1 MSYRFKDFKAVT
13 VDDFNAHIERCAE
26 DGVRFGD
33 PECGWMWLANDTH
46 ALRIPKSMGAGDKAV
61 RMAINSFPV
70 VGAFPQAVQ
79 THASLERT
87 DTPHGSL
94 RVVTVP
100 DDFTS
105 RLYDADAHH
114 GDALNLFDVNG
125 VVNHLLAD
133 RISITYT
140 APVTE
145 GVGPVGGHF
154 EVDCIDEIDQRE
166 VAGRI
171 FPHNDQTDDYR
182 YPIEL
187 NIGRIASTFG
197 FEIYGEDTG
206 KISIWRRLLDD
217 LSFLGFEY
225 NGGILGFGEIGTAEL
240 TSDRLVWRFT
250 LNDLLRLEDHPRTP
264 RTRVLKVSAGVKG
277 ATLPTGYTASLMH
290 RLPGGV
296 SHIETRVL
304 DRAERQFNDYCTFKI
319 TWTWPVL
326 SEQQAVEIARVA
338 KPLIGESFINP
349 VANYIEN
356 PIDRLSWSNRTKHLP

>member
-1 MSYRFKDFKAVT
+1 MSYRFRNFKTVT
-13 VDDFNAHIERCAE
+13 IDDFNAHIERCTE

-33 PECGWMWLANDTH
+33 PECGWTWLAGYTQ
-46 ALRIPKSMGAGDKAV
+46 ALRIPKSMSTDDKAV
-61 RMAINSFPV
+61 KMACAYFTPRTGQTINSFK
-70 VGAFPQAVQ
+70 
-79 THASLERT
+79 RT

-94 RVVTVP
+94 CVVTVP
-100 DDFTS
+100 DDFMS
-105 RLYDADAHH
+105 QLYDADAHH

-133 RISITYT
+133 RVSITYT

-145 GVGPVGGHF
+145 GIGPVGGHF
-154 EVDCIDEIDQRE
+154 EVDCIDKIDQRE

-171 FPHNDQTDDYR
+171 FPHNDQPDAYR
-182 YPIEL
+182 HPIEL
-187 NIGRIASTFG
+187 NVGRIASTFG
-197 FEIYGEDTG
+197 VEIYGEDTG

-225 NGGILGFGEIGTAEL
+225 NGGVLGFGEIGTAEL
-240 TSDRLVWRFT
+240 TEDWLVWRFT

-264 RTRVLKVSAGVKG
+264 RTRVLRVSAGARG
-277 ATLPTGYTASLMH
+277 AMLPTGYAASLMH

-296 SHIETRVL
+296 GRVETEVC
-304 DRAERQFNDYCTFKI
+304 DPEMGQFSDYCTFKI

-326 SEQQAVEIARVA
+326 SEQQAVEIARVT